1 MCNPNHFLLLVLNVT
16 FSLTRVDYTGIINSH
31 RTGNNPLG
39 NHPSPDPREELL
51 SSFSP
56 LPMALLL
63 INDSLSAV
71 FRGSSYLTMT
81 SGPQGKKEMLK
92 ISLMSASSC
101 NSSAT
106 SC

>member
-1 MCNPNHFLLLVLNVT
+1 MCNPNHFLLFVLHVA
-16 FSLTRVDYTGIINSH
+16 FSLMRVDYTGIINSH
-31 RTGNNPLG
+31 RSGNNPLG

-56 LPMALLL
+56 SPMDLFL

-81 SGPQGKKEMLK
+81 SGPQGKR
-92 ISLMSASSC
+92 A
-101 NSSAT
+101 A
-106 SC
+106 

>member
-1 MCNPNHFLLLVLNVT
+1 MCNPNHFLLLVLSVT

-63 INDSLSAV
+63 INESLSAV
-71 FRGSSYLTMT
+71 FMGSSYLTIT